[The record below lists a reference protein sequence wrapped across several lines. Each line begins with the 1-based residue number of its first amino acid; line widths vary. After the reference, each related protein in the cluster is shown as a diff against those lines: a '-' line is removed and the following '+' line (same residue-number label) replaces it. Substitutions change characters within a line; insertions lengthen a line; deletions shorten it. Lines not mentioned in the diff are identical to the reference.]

1 MQLSSVGKQ
10 NMEFALD
17 RAREGRDNV
26 MHLKCAV
33 ARLVKAVT
41 CVVMRCENID

>member
-10 NMEFALD
+10 NMEFAFD
-17 RAREGRDNV
+17 GAREGRDNV
-26 MHLKCAV
+26 VYSKCAV

-41 CVVMRCENID
+41 WVVMGCENID